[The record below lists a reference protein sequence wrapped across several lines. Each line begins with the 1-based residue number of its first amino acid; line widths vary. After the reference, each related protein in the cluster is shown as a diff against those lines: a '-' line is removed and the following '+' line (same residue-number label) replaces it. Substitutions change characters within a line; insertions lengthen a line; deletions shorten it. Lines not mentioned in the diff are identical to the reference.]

1 MTDQNV
7 TDFPD
12 FETMT
17 PADFERYLPDIF
29 AASSNGKVSNDPKL
43 QKFLSQNPDCAALV
57 SDFET
62 IFATVKEMFAADTA
76 EPSDV
81 VWDELQ
87 VKLKAE
93 AALNPPQ
100 NGTED

>member
-7 TDFPD
+7 TEFPD

-17 PADFERYLPDIF
+17 PAEFERCLPDIF

-62 IFATVKEMFAADTA
+62 IFETVAAMFKADSA
-76 EPSDV
+76 EPSDL

-100 NGTED
+100 TGNED